1 MFVLTMGKNALRRAG
16 AAIACMACIAGVLA
30 AADRLGG
37 GTVTTGASAQARI
50 GPVQETAGYFPG
62 MGLEGGAASYAHLPP
77 PTNLRLDV
85 SASAEQ

>member
-37 GTVTTGASAQARI
+37 GTVTAWGVAHWLGAGNGRVFY
-50 GPVQETAGYFPG
+50 GAGHGGGCDHGGSRPREDPPQ
-62 MGLEGGAASYAHLPP
+62 MG
-77 PTNLRLDV
+77 R
-85 SASAEQ
+85 

>member
-1 MFVLTMGKNALRRAG
+1 MLTMGKNALRRAG

-50 GPVQETAGYFPG
+50 GSVQEMAEYFTGLGMEVDVTTA
-62 MGLEGGAASYAHLPP
+62 AADRVKIPANGTIAFAPL
-77 PTNLRLDV
+77 T
-85 SASAEQ
+85 A